1 MKKICVIA
9 VAAVVMAACGE
20 SGLEERAGVYDNA
33 GAEALLQVRTRG
45 GDETTVSYPVQVF
58 VFAGST
64 SGSSSG
70 SSGGDGSECLAVQTI
85 GDAGQALNIT
95 LGGATKTYTY
105 STTDELAAGYRISI
119 DGTYTEA
126 IGVNLTGTITG
137 AAWLG
142 QRTISFTFDESGS
155 AAVNGGGG
163 SDNAGEGAENN
174 DNAGAVETHRGSEVR
189 HRQCRRREKLPLPQ
203 RGRLEVLL
211 P

>member
-20 SGLEERAGVYDNA
+20 SGLEERAGVNDNA

-85 GDAGQALNIT
+85 GDAGQALNIALT
-95 LGGATKTYTY
+95 EGTYSVYAVGGASSADYDLPAQR
-105 STTDELAAGYRISI
+105 SAIANAAEGKYYLYRNA
-119 DGTYTEA
+119 DGTKYYYHRMGIAPDNQAFGSA
-126 IGVNLTGTITG
+126 IGGPWPDSFEILLRPVAVVTV
-137 AAWLG
+137 AA
-142 QRTISFTFDESGS
+142 E
-155 AAVNGGGG
+155 
-163 SDNAGEGAENN
+163 
-174 DNAGAVETHRGSEVR
+174 
-189 HRQCRRREKLPLPQ
+189 
-203 RGRLEVLL
+203 
-211 P
+211 